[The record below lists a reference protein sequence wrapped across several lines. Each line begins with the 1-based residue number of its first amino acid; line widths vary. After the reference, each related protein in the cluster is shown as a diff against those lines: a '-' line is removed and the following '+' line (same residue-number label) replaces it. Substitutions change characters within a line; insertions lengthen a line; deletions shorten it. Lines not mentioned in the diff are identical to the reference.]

1 MDSDLGVRDQQLRG
15 HCSRFAEVA
24 DTVWATLVL
33 VSEVLSSVCLES

>member
-15 HCSRFAEVA
+15 HCCRFAEVA

-33 VSEVLSSVCLES
+33 MSEALSSVSLEP